1 MCARFL
7 TTQLNCTHPDFT
19 ASLLELEPADVKS
32 PHMSELG
39 WAAGTKDPKSKIE
52 AGRGGNNNYRKHE
65 LHFKPCDDV

>member
-1 MCARFL
+1 MDTVDYYTDKNAGDSFFVCCE
-7 TTQLNCTHPDFT
+7 TY
-19 ASLLELEPADVKS
+19 LEPADVKS